1 MSKHLHFL
9 ARLDLAPDADARAI
23 RRAYARELKL
33 IDQETD
39 AAGFQSLRE
48 AYDAALS
55 WESRRGEM
63 PEEQAEP
70 AATIV
75 EDDASDAPPPDQAPQ
90 QALQQEMH
98 ALAAAVFEHFRQRCA
113 ALVAGRATQ
122 SDVPWRQ
129 ILHASLEDQR
139 LVNIVARELFEQLV
153 ADWLVQGWQPGNEA
167 LFPAATKVFH
177 WSDDRRRVQAL
188 GRAGHVLDAAIDE
201 YEIFVTQDDDELLQ
215 LVKRLRQP
223 KRPSAREIALNAA
236 AMEMLVS
243 RFPTWLGLVVSAEHV
258 LRWRDMERAL
268 PGWRRKL
275 TFAGWGRRIYN
286 AGPQQSGASWGWLF
300 FVGIMIIGRMSSH
313 DIDKATTPRETYA
326 SALATGDQ
334 RYDANDYDGAIASYT
349 RAIQLD
355 PGQAAAY
362 VNRAMAGMDNGGDDK
377 QIAADIDKAG
387 ELDKSSAVVSRA
399 RGLLALRHGRN
410 DEAVEHFTR
419 SLQLLPDHAF
429 TLDQRALAYTR
440 GEHYAQALADIAQ
453 RLKIAPEQSTDT
465 YKLRMVILLDL
476 GEQAK
481 AMEQIEPM
489 FAANKNYAGAYLFV
503 ADLHIRLGQ
512 PAAAMAVLDRGIVAA
527 PSGDMYLVRA
537 ELRAGGD
544 IAGRRA
550 DLQRAVAFSPESLRL
565 LTERVALEIDDG
577 KFDAA
582 LTLLTDAIKTGKAVY
597 AAQPVLFAYRGIVYG
612 KIGQQAQ
619 ADEDLKAARAA
630 AGTHLALNNLA
641 WFLAQKNTA
650 LPEALSAVNAALKQT
665 PDAAAYLDTQGLV
678 LLQMGRDKEAINAYN
693 AALKLQ
699 PNQRNS
705 LYGRGIARR
714 RGGDKAGADADLAA
728 ARKNNAGIDR
738 EYASYGIK
746 P

>member
-1 MSKHLHFL
+1 MSEHLHFR
-9 ARLDLAPDADARAI
+9 ARLDLAPGADARAI

-48 AYDAALS
+48 AYDAALF
-55 WESRRGEM
+55 WESRRDEM

-70 AATIV
+70 AAIIV
-75 EDDASDAPPPDQAPQ
+75 EEDTSDALPPDQAPQ
-90 QALQQEMH
+90 QALQHEMREM
-98 ALAAAVFEHFRQRCA
+98 AAEVFEHFQLRCT

-122 SDVPWRQ
+122 SDVPWQQ

-153 ADWLVQGWQPGNEA
+153 AGWLAQGWQPGNEA

-201 YEIFVTQDDDELLQ
+201 YEIFVTQDDDELLK

-223 KRPSAREIALNAA
+223 KPPSAREIALHAA
-236 AMEMLVS
+236 SMEMLVS

-258 LRWRDMERAL
+258 TRWRDMERAL

-355 PGQAAAY
+355 PRQADAY
-362 VNRAMAGMDNGGDDK
+362 VNRALASMDNGGDDR
-377 QIAADIDKAG
+377 QIEADIAKAG
-387 ELDKSSAVVSRA
+387 ELEKSSAAVHRA
-399 RGLLALRHGRN
+399 RGLMALRQGRN
-410 DEAVEHFTR
+410 DDAAEHFTR
-419 SLQLLPDHAF
+419 SLELLPDNAF
-429 TLDQRALAYTR
+429 TLDKRAQAYAR
-440 GEHYAQALADIAQ
+440 AGHYQQALADIAQ
-453 RLKIAPEQSTDT
+453 RLKSTPKLSASA
-465 YKLRMVILLDL
+465 YKLRALIHLELGEPAKALEQIDPMLKANKSYPGTYLFAADLHTMLNQPEQAMKMLDL
-476 GEQAK
+476 GVVS
-481 AMEQIEPM
+481 MPTGGI
-489 FAANKNYAGAYLFV
+489 YL
-503 ADLHIRLGQ
+503 A
-512 PAAAMAVLDRGIVAA
+512 
-527 PSGDMYLVRA
+527 RA
-537 ELRAGGD
+537 LQRPRSD
-544 IAGRRA
+544 IAGRRE
-550 DLQRAVAFSPESLRL
+550 DLQQAVALGSVSPQL
-565 LTERVALEIDDG
+565 LKERVALEIDDG
-577 KFDAA
+577 KLDAA
-582 LTLLTDAIKTGKAVY
+582 MALLSDEIKEDRTPYAVRPGLLAYRSIVY
-597 AAQPVLFAYRGIVYG
+597 AKMGR
-612 KIGQQAQ
+612 QAQ
-619 ADEDLKAARAA
+619 ADQDMLAARTAA
-630 AGTHLALNNLA
+630 TTRTALNSLA
-641 WFLAQKNTA
+641 WFLAQQKAA
-650 LPEALSAVNAALKQT
+650 LPEALSAVDAALKQL
-665 PDAAAYLDTQGLV
+665 PDSAAYLDTRALV
-678 LLQMGRDKEAINAYN
+678 LLQMGLYKEAVKAYS

-699 PNQRNS
+699 PDQRNS
-705 LYGRGIARR
+705 LYGRGVARR
-714 RGGDKAGADADLAA
+714 RIGDNAGANADLAA
-728 ARKNNAGIDR
+728 GRKYNAGIDR
-738 EYASYGIK
+738 EYADYGIK